1 MSIYILN
8 SYNGDKKFEHE
19 ISNLEILGSVNQLS
33 YKVLNHI
40 QFFMMVKTCFL
51 DFHSNA
57 PQTYIHTYIY
67 ILFFFFLRIYIY
79 IHTYIYIYIYSF
91 IITTEVINS
100 IFYVCKSLLFTPFYQ
115 CRNPNNCHAA

>member
-33 YKVLNHI
+33 CKVLNHI

-57 PQTYIHTYIY
+57 PHIY
-67 ILFFFFLRIYIY
+67 
-79 IHTYIYIYIYSF
+79 TYIYIYIF
-91 IITTEVINS
+91 FFLITFN
-100 IFYVCKSLLFTPFYQ
+100 YMNLYL
-115 CRNPNNCHAA
+115 

>member
-19 ISNLEILGSVNQLS
+19 LSNLEILGSVNQLS
-33 YKVLNHI
+33 YKVLNHT

-57 PQTYIHTYIY
+57 PHIYTYIY
-67 ILFFFFLRIYIY
+67 IYIYVFFFGRIYI
-79 IHTYIYIYIYSF
+79 YIYIYIYSF
-91 IITTEVINS
+91 DNYNKGDK
-100 IFYVCKSLLFTPFYQ
+100 FDLL
-115 CRNPNNCHAA
+115 CL

>member
-1 MSIYILN
+1 MSIYILD

-33 YKVLNHI
+33 YKVLNHT

-57 PQTYIHTYIY
+57 PHIYTYIY
-67 ILFFFFLRIYIY
+67 IYIYVFFFGRI
-79 IHTYIYIYIYSF
+79 YIYIYIYSF
-91 IITTEVINS
+91 DNYNRDNK
-100 IFYVCKSLLFTPFYQ
+100 FDLL
-115 CRNPNNCHAA
+115 CL

>member
-33 YKVLNHI
+33 YKVLNHT

-57 PQTYIHTYIY
+57 PHIY
-67 ILFFFFLRIYIY
+67 
-79 IHTYIYIYIYSF
+79 TYIYIYIYTFFFLVESTYIYIYIYIYIF
-91 IITTEVINS
+91 I
-100 IFYVCKSLLFTPFYQ
+100 
-115 CRNPNNCHAA
+115 R

>member
-1 MSIYILN
+1 MSIYILD

-33 YKVLNHI
+33 YKVLNHT

-57 PQTYIHTYIY
+57 PHIYTYIY
-67 ILFFFFLRIYIY
+67 IYVFFFGR
-79 IHTYIYIYIYSF
+79 IYIYIYSF
-91 IITTEVINS
+91 DNYDKGDK
-100 IFYVCKSLLFTPFYQ
+100 FDLL
-115 CRNPNNCHAA
+115 CL